1 MLSISQPSFPPIDS
15 FLERVRTTDY
25 RRLALSI
32 WGAFVTACV
41 YTYVAG
47 QITRRGFNYISPH
60 ILTILRSTADL
71 IERTIPAEAQPTT
84 PPKLQHP
91 PQQTKQQR
99 RVTRST
105 KAAR

>member
-1 MLSISQPSFPPIDS
+1 MLAFPQSSLPSTETL
-15 FLERVRTTDY
+15 LERLRTTDY

-41 YTYVAG
+41 YTYIAG

-60 ILTILRSTADL
+60 ILTILRFTADF

-84 PPKLQHP
+84 PPQLQHP
-91 PQQTKQQR
+91 PQQAKPQQQ
-99 RVTRST
+99 
-105 KAAR
+105 ARKRKP

>member
-47 QITRRGFNYISPH
+47 QITRRGFSYISPH

-71 IERTIPAEAQPTT
+71 IERTIPNEAQPTT

-99 RVTRST
+99 QVRKR
-105 KAAR
+105 KP

>member
-41 YTYVAG
+41 YTYIAG

-60 ILTILRSTADL
+60 ILTILRFTADL
-71 IERTIPAEAQPTT
+71 IERTIPAKAQPTT
-84 PPKLQHP
+84 PPQLQHP

-99 RVTRST
+99 QVRKRNS
-105 KAAR
+105 